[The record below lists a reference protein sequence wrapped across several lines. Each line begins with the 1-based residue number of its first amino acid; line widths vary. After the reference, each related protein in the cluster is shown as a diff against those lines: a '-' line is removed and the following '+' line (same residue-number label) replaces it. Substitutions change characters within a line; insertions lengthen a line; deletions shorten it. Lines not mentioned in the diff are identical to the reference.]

1 MNELERAL
9 RKVRNG
15 DDPSI
20 VAEEMAHRITQK
32 FLHPILKELTKEKDY
47 SDLVQSSKA
56 EYKKNYLDKYSK
68 VADHVEDNDTTW

>member
-32 FLHPILKELTKEKDY
+32 FLHPILKELTKENDHAEE
-47 SDLVQSSKA
+47 VQQSRELYEKTHP
-56 EYKKNYLDKYSK
+56 KGKRR
-68 VADHVEDNDTTW
+68 